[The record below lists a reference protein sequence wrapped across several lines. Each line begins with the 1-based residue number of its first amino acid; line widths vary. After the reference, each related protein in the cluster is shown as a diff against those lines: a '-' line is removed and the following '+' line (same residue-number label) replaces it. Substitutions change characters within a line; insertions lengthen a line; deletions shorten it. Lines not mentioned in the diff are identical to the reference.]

1 MTSPTKDK
9 LSIEHIPFYT
19 FHYITILC
27 TVLCLTI
34 LSIYW
39 KTTQDARH
47 IQWKSHSSYYSSQGR
62 VASIQNSK
70 KIANLYFIGSSITGR
85 IPGMETGIHKWANL
99 GVDGSS
105 SYEGLKIIQTGI
117 VPPPKYII
125 VETDTLYNPTI
136 RPVFNESDFKKIGNL
151 GAINNPI
158 YRISSLLYTELRH
171 YKYNITQTYQLNET
185 PPLYLSKPKHW
196 NSWDSQCLQ
205 MLLSLQK
212 NKDCKIL
219 LVSFPNKNKSTPKDR
234 HEKSLFLASI
244 LKCPYLDLNTL
255 LPQNANIRF
264 TDGIHMTCTSAM
276 EIASSLYNFCM
287 NKYQPN
293 KQTYSTS
300 H

>member
-1 MTSPTKDK
+1 
-9 LSIEHIPFYT
+9 
-19 FHYITILC
+19 
-27 TVLCLTI
+27 
-34 LSIYW
+34 
-39 KTTQDARH
+39 
-47 IQWKSHSSYYSSQGR
+47 
-62 VASIQNSK
+62 
-70 KIANLYFIGSSITGR
+70 
-85 IPGMETGIHKWANL
+85 
-99 GVDGSS
+99 
-105 SYEGLKIIQTGI
+105 
-117 VPPPKYII
+117 
-125 VETDTLYNPTI
+125 
-136 RPVFNESDFKKIGNL
+136 
-151 GAINNPI
+151 
-158 YRISSLLYTELRH
+158 
-171 YKYNITQTYQLNET
+171 
-185 PPLYLSKPKHW
+185 
-196 NSWDSQCLQ
+196 